1 MARIYPFFSSS
12 DGNCTY
18 IGGSGGGILIDDG
31 VSARRTVTSLG
42 EKGLAPADIGAIFVT
57 HEHTDHTKGLKLFAG
72 KNKIPVYASQG
83 TLDAMLQQGL
93 VTSDMDLRVA
103 DPCGTE
109 ICGMFVKPFRTPHDA
124 RESTGY
130 TVLTQDSKRI
140 AVATDFGAVTE
151 TIMTAIYGSDLVLI
165 ESNHDVGM
173 LMNGP
178 YPYHLKRRIIS
189 GIGHLSNENCSK
201 AAVELLESGTTR
213 FLLGHLS
220 KDNNY
225 PALALETTRAAL
237 RLAGAQENLDYI
249 LKIAGAADSAITL

>member
-1 MARIYPFFSSS
+1 MARIYPMFSSS

-31 VSARRTVTSLG
+31 VSAKRTATALG
-42 EKGLAPADIGAIFVT
+42 EKGVSPCDIGAIFVT
-57 HEHTDHTKGLKLFAG
+57 HEHSDHTKGLKLFAG

-83 TLDAMLQQGL
+83 TLDAMLQAGA
-93 VTSDMDLRVA
+93 VTPDMDLRVIESV
-103 DPCGTE
+103 GTE
-109 ICGMFVKPFRTPHDA
+109 VCGMFVKPFRTPHDA
-124 RESTGY
+124 RESTGF
-130 TVLTQDSKRI
+130 TVLTPDSKRI
-140 AVATDFGAVTE
+140 AIATDFGAVNE
-151 TIMTAIYGSDLVLI
+151 TIMNAIYGSDLVLI

-178 YPYHLKRRIIS
+178 YPYHLKRRILS
-189 GIGHLSNENCSK
+189 GVGHLSNESCSK
-201 AAVELLESGTTR
+201 AAVELLEAGTTR

-225 PALALETTRAAL
+225 PALALETTRAAM

-249 LKIAGAADSAITL
+249 LKIAGAADSSITL